1 MFKFEIK
8 RDKFVLYF
16 EKDRNLQKLGE
27 FYIDEILLEHIE
39 SAVLEFEKAKKTI
52 KDILQKKKFD
62 PSKIWNQ
69 LKEAETI
76 EKMASIFNSLE
87 EDQRKKVADFI
98 LTNVNIFKEPGA
110 SFAKYYDPSNA
121 KIII

>member
-8 RDKFVLYF
+8 KDKFFLYF
-16 EKDRNLQKLGE
+16 EKDQNLQKLGE
-27 FYIDEILLEHIE
+27 FYIDEILLENVE
-39 SAVLEFEKAKKTI
+39 SAVLELEKAKKTI
-52 KDILQKKKFD
+52 KEFLQKKKID

-69 LKEAETI
+69 LKEADTI
-76 EKMASIFNSLE
+76 EKMAAIFNSLE
-87 EDQRKKVADFI
+87 EDQRRKVADFI

-110 SFAKYYDPSNA
+110 SFVKYYDPSSA